1 MTAKFAGFPKQG
13 LQFLKKLRKN
23 NTREWF
29 EANRADYEKYV
40 KAPREELVGALNVE
54 IAKFAPQLVTEPKK
68 AIYRIHRDTR
78 FSQNKTP
85 YKTNLAMIFLPK
97 GAPSK
102 HGTGSF
108 YCSVSDEEVA
118 VGGGVYMPEPEAIY
132 AIRSKIAEEHAR
144 FRKIVTSK
152 SMSETMGELHGEM
165 LKRVPKG
172 FAADHPAAEYLK
184 YKGWFV
190 YRTFPSEGLVETPEL
205 VPLLTKHLKATLPLV
220 EFMNEVLL
228 KPKKLDPMFL

>member
-1 MTAKFAGFPKQG
+1 MTAFAGFPKTG

-29 EANRADYEKYV
+29 EANRADYEAYV
-40 KAPREELVGALNVE
+40 KVPREELVAALNVE
-54 IAKFAPQLVTEPKK
+54 IGKFAPHHVTEPKK

-78 FSQNKTP
+78 FSANKSP
-85 YKTNLAMIFLPK
+85 YKTNLAMLFGRS
-97 GAPSK
+97 GATSK
-102 HGTGSF
+102 HGAGSF

-132 AIRSKIAEEHAR
+132 VVRNKIAEDYAR
-144 FRKIVTSK
+144 FHKIMTSK
-152 SMSETMGELHGEM
+152 SLSDVMGGLQGDA

-172 FAADHPAAEYLK
+172 FAADHPAAEYLR

-190 YRTFPSEGLVETPEL
+190 YRTFPSEGLADTPEL
-205 VPLLTKHLKATLPLV
+205 VPMLVKHLKATLPLV
-220 EFMNEVLL
+220 DFLNEVLVV
-228 KPKKLDPMFL
+228 PKKPDPMFR

>member
-1 MTAKFAGFPKQG
+1 MKFAGFPKQG
-13 LQFLKKLRKN
+13 IQFLKKLRKN

-29 EANRADYEKYV
+29 EANRADYEKYI
-40 KAPREELVGALNVE
+40 KAPREELAGALNAE
-54 IAKFAPQLVTEPKK
+54 LAKFAPQHVTEPKK

-78 FSQNKTP
+78 FSANKTP
-85 YKTNLAMIFLPK
+85 YKTNLAMIFLRT
-97 GAPSK
+97 GSTSK
-102 HGTGSF
+102 HGSGSF

-132 AIRSKIAEEHAR
+132 AVRAKIAEEHAR

-152 SMSETMGELHGEM
+152 TMTETMGELHGEV

-172 FAADHPAAEYLK
+172 FAQDHPAAEYLK

-190 YRTFPSEGLVETPEL
+190 YRTFPSEGLADTPQL
-205 VPLLTKHLKATLPLV
+205 VPLIVKHLKATQPLV
-220 EFMNEVLL
+220 DFVNEVLVT
-228 KPKKLDPMFL
+228 PKKPDPMFR